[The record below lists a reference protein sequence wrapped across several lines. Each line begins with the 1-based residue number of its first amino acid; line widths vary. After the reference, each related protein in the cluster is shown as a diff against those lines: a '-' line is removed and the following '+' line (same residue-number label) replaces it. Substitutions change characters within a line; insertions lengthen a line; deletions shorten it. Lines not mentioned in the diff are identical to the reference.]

1 MKVAEFMTRNLYT
14 VEPSDSLEKAKHM
27 MSKHK
32 VRHLPVKSGQKLV
45 GILSLTDVM
54 RLSFGNT
61 YAADQ
66 EEIDSAL
73 FEAMDVGNVMRENPV
88 FIDVNADLTDAA
100 NVFVE
105 KEFHALPVMESDEL
119 VGIITT
125 TDVIRAFME
134 LAKK

>member
-73 FEAMDVGNVMRENPV
+73 FEAMDAGNVMREEPV

-105 KEFHALPVMESDEL
+105 REFHALPVMDSEEL

>member
-27 MSKHK
+27 MSKYK
-32 VRHLPVKSGQKLV
+32 VRHLPVRSGQKLV

-73 FEAMDVGNVMRENPV
+73 FEAMDVGNVMREDPV

-100 NVFVE
+100 NVFIQ
-105 KEFHALPVMESDEL
+105 KEFHALPVIDRDDL

-134 LAKK
+134 LAVQ

>member
-1 MKVAEFMTRNLYT
+1 MKVAEFMTRDLYT

-27 MSKHK
+27 MSKQK

-66 EEIDSAL
+66 EGIDSAL

-88 FIDVNADLTDAA
+88 FIDVNADLSDAA
-100 NVFVE
+100 NVFIE
-105 KEFHALPVMESDEL
+105 KEFHALPVMDGSEL

-125 TDVIRAFME
+125 TDVIRAFMQ
-134 LAKK
+134 LAVK